1 MDAIA
6 SNQISYKKR
15 IGSLDNAPV
24 YEVGL
29 IGGLFLVVK
38 PKGSSFETLGA
49 GSHKAVARHLAKKL
63 HPKMEVTELSKSE
76 WIDPS
81 TFQHQLPKYEN
92 IVNQL
97 NDAIKNR

>member
-1 MDAIA
+1 MDAIGA
-6 SNQISYKKR
+6 NQISYKKR
-15 IGSLDNAPV
+15 IGSLENAPI
-24 YEVGL
+24 YEMGL
-29 IGGLFLVVK
+29 IGGLYLVVR

-63 HPKMEVTELSKSE
+63 HPKVEITELAKGD

-81 TFQHQLPKYEN
+81 TFQHQLPKYEQ
-92 IVNQL
+92 IVNEL

>member
-6 SNQISYKKR
+6 SNQIAYKKR
-15 IGSLDNAPV
+15 IGSLENAPV
-24 YEVGL
+24 FEVGL

-49 GSHKAVARHLAKKL
+49 GSHRAVARHLAKKL
-63 HPKMEVTELSKSE
+63 HPKMEVTELAKGD